1 MRVGGSTRG
10 REPLEDQISSG
21 IGDVVQISEPDLV
34 AGGITV
40 DLLKVAGRVGMKHEA
55 AEHKDL
61 SGKKS
66 LPGHNII
73 VDEEARHQSFC

>member
-1 MRVGGSTRG
+1 MRVGGGAQG
-10 REPLEDQISSG
+10 REPLEDYISTG
-21 IGDVVQISEPDLV
+21 IGDVVQVFEPDLV

-61 SGKKS
+61 SWEKS
-66 LPGHNII
+66 LTLDRI
-73 VDEEARHQSFC
+73 VDG